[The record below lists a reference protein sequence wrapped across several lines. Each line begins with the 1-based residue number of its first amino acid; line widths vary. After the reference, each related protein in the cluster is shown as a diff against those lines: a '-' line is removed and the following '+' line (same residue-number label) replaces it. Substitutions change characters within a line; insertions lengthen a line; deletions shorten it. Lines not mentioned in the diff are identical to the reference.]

1 MSKIRTRHLGAA
13 AVAVGAGVT
22 LFATAAGAASVPSF
36 QQIQSSAKDGTIT
49 ANCFFQVDY
58 VSLVTGTIV
67 GKMNGQAQSANV
79 FKGLGVADT
88 SITCTLSTS
97 AGQHVTLS
105 NVHSGQSAQ
114 TGVHLVSLPLSDHYT
129 LCTAAQQTMNNNSTH
144 SVGNCETTP

>member
-36 QQIQSSAKDGTIT
+36 QQIQSSAKDNVIT
-49 ANCFFQVDY
+49 SNCYFQVTY
-58 VSLVTGTIV
+58 VSLVTGTLT
-67 GKMNGQAQSANV
+67 GKMNGQAQSTNFLNALNV
-79 FKGLGVADT
+79 KST
-88 SITCTLSTS
+88 SINCTLSNS
-97 AGQHVTLS
+97 AGDQVSVANL
-105 NVHSGQSAQ
+105 HSGYSAQ
-114 TGVHLVSLPLSDHYT
+114 TGVHFVTLPLSDHYT